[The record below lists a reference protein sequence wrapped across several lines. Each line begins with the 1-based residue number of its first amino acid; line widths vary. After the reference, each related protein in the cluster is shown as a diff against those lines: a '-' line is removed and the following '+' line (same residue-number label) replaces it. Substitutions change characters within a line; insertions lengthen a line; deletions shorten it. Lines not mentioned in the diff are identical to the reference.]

1 MKTVLYVLFYRNRP
15 AVIALVLLLAVRFV
29 QAAALARGALVIGET
44 FGDAYAFCSGAN
56 MGAFVFTPLLVVAV
70 MRPAAMMA
78 GSHFAA
84 WSGDHRCAS
93 LRCLGASLVFGLV
106 ASALLNL
113 SAGVAIAL
121 AVSVQPDV
129 FTLTCSFAL
138 QVAVCSITFMV
149 YVNLLYAIGS
159 PAIAFMG
166 CVLYGLWGFMAQNVV
181 GGGVPSVGWGLTVV
195 FGGPA
200 FKDVIFRFSLFGMAF
215 VVLFLISF
223 FSFQQK
229 DYVAERDDR

>member
-166 CVLYGLWGFMAQNVV
+166 CVLYGLWVFMAQNVV
-181 GGGVPSVGWGLTVV
+181 GGGG
-195 FGGPA
+195 
-200 FKDVIFRFSLFGMAF
+200 
-215 VVLFLISF
+215 SF
-223 FSFQQK
+223 CRLGA
-229 DYVAERDDR
+229 YGCLWRPCI